1 MEEQLQTYSELAR
14 QMKPY
19 PVSVRTLDAGTDR
32 LTSNAGQVNPSMGLR
47 GIRLSLL
54 AREQLF
60 APQVEAILRAS
71 VAGNVEIV
79 LPMISTVEEIWES
92 RRAIR
97 EISERLAAQGVS
109 LAPSVPLGAMIEVPA
124 AVLSLESI
132 AAEVDFLCV
141 GTNDLIQYILAV
153 DRGDPRVSHL
163 FQPLH
168 PSVLRCLRRV
178 GEVSR
183 KLGKPVRIC
192 GEMSSNPFFVVL
204 LIGMGFTQLSMNSVS
219 ITTIRSILGD
229 LSMEDCCRISNR
241 ALEIVTARET
251 AEHLIE
257 EVSRLVRMD
266 LTPYVKEVRTPVA
279 VVP

>member
-1 MEEQLQTYSELAR
+1 
-14 QMKPY
+14 
-19 PVSVRTLDAGTDR
+19 
-32 LTSNAGQVNPSMGLR
+32 
-47 GIRLSLL
+47 
-54 AREQLF
+54 
-60 APQVEAILRAS
+60 
-71 VAGNVEIV
+71 
-79 LPMISTVEEIWES
+79 
-92 RRAIR
+92 
-97 EISERLAAQGVS
+97 
-109 LAPSVPLGAMIEVPA
+109 MIEVPA